1 MRGSKWKVLTLG
13 LAAGLAA
20 LPLPIYGEADE
31 PVWVDT
37 VECQSLPAAE
47 RYVFPT
53 FREVEGTRYQLIRT
67 EIETSEGTP
76 VKETEKRMEIRT
88 SDLLLPGEEW
98 APEETIWKDGI
109 SYHLTETRTENSRIS
124 GRTQKAEGWITYSER
139 TTKPEIP
146 ESAEFEIEDAD
157 TGERRTVTL
166 PLVRTEEQWRWQD
179 DFQTILTA
187 EPVDALEYRL
197 GDEVVTLGGEEPGL
211 SGHET
216 GVLHVLGLD
225 PDLYRIEAM
234 NWAGPAY
241 LRGGIPVRD
250 INLSGSRYVASYR
263 VYYAGEVPLD
273 DVWGNVVVAL
283 YEAEVEREAGSLF
296 SYIVRASYQPEQA
309 HSMLLPATAG
319 ASAGMILT
327 AILFRRRKKKSE
339 EK

>member
-37 VECQSLPAAE
+37 VECQSLSAAD

-98 APEETIWKDGI
+98 APEETIWKDGM

-124 GRTQKAEGWITYSER
+124 GRTQKAEGWVTYSER

-146 ESAEFEIEDAD
+146 ESAEFEIEDVD

-166 PLVRTEEQWRWQD
+166 PLVRTEEQWQWQD

-216 GVLHVLGLD
+216 EVLHVLGLD
-225 PDLYRIEAM
+225 PNLYRIETM

-241 LRGGIPVRD
+241 LRDGIPVRD
-250 INLSGSRYVASYR
+250 INLSGSRYVASYQ

-283 YEAEVEREAGSLF
+283 YEAEVEREAGSLL
-296 SYIVRASYQPEQA
+296 SYTVRASYQPEQA

-327 AILFRRRKKKSE
+327 AILFRRRKKNSE